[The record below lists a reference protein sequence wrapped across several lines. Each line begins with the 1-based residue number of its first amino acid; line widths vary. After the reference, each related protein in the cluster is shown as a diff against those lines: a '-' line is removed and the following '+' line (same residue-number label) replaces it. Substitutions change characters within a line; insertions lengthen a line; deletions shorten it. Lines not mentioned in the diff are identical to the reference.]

1 MEIIKYKEINK
12 TEDKYN
18 LYMEGYH
25 AAINKVLRILRD
37 RNYTFGSSAKGPEE
51 WALELE
57 HFFKNEVPLQNL

>member
-37 RNYTFGSSAKGPEE
+37 RNYTFGSSAMATEKCI
-51 WALELE
+51 
-57 HFFKNEVPLQNL
+57 